1 MKCTEFEKVR
11 FDNLKCEFTAFC
23 VFFEILVLPDGKR
36 SGGTHPLDIPALRAA
51 ALEVPALR
59 HFYSFKGG
67 TRPKQTYFFNFQT
80 WSLFSDIDEHPK

>member
-1 MKCTEFEKVR
+1 MHEI
-11 FDNLKCEFTAFC
+11 TAFPEF
-23 VFFEILVLPDGKR
+23 VEILVLPDGKR